1 MKIMDLLQHSFILCI
16 LPYNQERL
24 FLCLS
29 KRTPYFFKVLSNHD
43 IFFLQYYH
51 IFNVHVSSHKKIT
64 SYAITIVKLSSL

>member
-43 IFFLQYYH
+43 IFF
-51 IFNVHVSSHKKIT
+51 
-64 SYAITIVKLSSL
+64 AILPYF

>member
-43 IFFLQYYH
+43 IFFC
-51 IFNVHVSSHKKIT
+51 N
-64 SYAITIVKLSSL
+64 ITIFLMFMFHPI